1 MHPKNIDKWTNATQL
16 SVQNINELNIKKIHS
31 APKQPQLVNM
41 ANQSKMDIM
50 HDMLNQVLSVMD
62 PYEEQQSEGTFSEV
76 YMDNFTGEIKGMNRI
91 LTVKNIQMTD
101 QEIDDFYKE
110 KGDKND
116 N

>member
-1 MHPKNIDKWTNATQL
+1 MYHKNIDKWTNATQL
-16 SVQNINELNIKKIHS
+16 SVQNINELNFKKIHS
-31 APKQPQLVNM
+31 VPKQPQPVNM

-76 YMDNFTGEIKGMNRI
+76 YMDNFTGEIKGINRI